1 MMATLQTIRAVL
13 KDARMREQAGFI
25 QIEVGKMMSD
35 VGRLNDRVG
44 KLQRHFDQAQE
55 DVRNIRTSTEK
66 IVRKGEV
73 ITEAPLSETIPEEAL
88 APLTPNVERL
98 K

>member
-35 VGRLNDRVG
+35 VGRLNVRVG

-55 DVRNIRTSTEK
+55 DVRNIRTST
-66 IVRKGEV
+66 
-73 ITEAPLSETIPEEAL
+73 
-88 APLTPNVERL
+88 
-98 K
+98 